1 MIPFNKP
8 IDKIIEELEQLQ
20 KYTLNNRVRE
30 LKRAVFDINMAL
42 YSDNKLEAIKHI
54 MYGYSAIEN
63 MIQQGRCSGK
73 TTAFLKYYEKMFRLH
88 NLYNIVSAT
97 TDRKIVRL

>member
-8 IDKIIEELEQLQ
+8 LDKIFEELEQLQ

-54 MYGYSAIEN
+54 MCGYQTIDN
-63 MIQQGRCSGK
+63 MLYFGRCSGK
-73 TTAFLKYYEKMFRLH
+73 TYIWHKYYDKIRILN
-88 NLYNIVSAT
+88 NLCNMVSLNS
-97 TDRKIVRL
+97 DRKIVRL